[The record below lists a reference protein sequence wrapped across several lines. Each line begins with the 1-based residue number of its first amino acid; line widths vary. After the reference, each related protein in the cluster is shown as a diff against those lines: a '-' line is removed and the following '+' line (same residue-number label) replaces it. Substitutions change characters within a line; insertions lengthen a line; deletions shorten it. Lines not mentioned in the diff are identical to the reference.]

1 MEKKTILIVDE
12 EEKNIKL
19 MKAMLK
25 SENYHLFSVLSGT
38 DCMKMVMDISPDLIL
53 LDILISNMG
62 GFDICRRL
70 KQEEKTRKIP
80 IVMASMLTEKKHRIK
95 GIKAG
100 ADDFLGKPVD
110 KTELLVRVKSLLRMK
125 SYHDAL
131 NESEAKYRTVLE
143 SNPDPVVLYDM
154 EGKVK
159 YFNPAFTN
167 VFGWTLDE
175 RIGKKMDEFVP
186 DENWPETRM
195 MIDKVLAG
203 ESFSGIETCR
213 YTKKGDI
220 ISTSISGSIYRN
232 EDNRPLGSVINLRG
246 ISEQKKLEAQLHQ
259 SIRMKAA
266 YTLAGGIAHDFN
278 NLLMGIQGRA
288 SLIKMDIDS
297 SHPYFKHIRRIEE
310 FVESAADLTKQLLDF
325 AKGRQIRN
333 QNS

>member
-25 SENYHLFSVLSGT
+25 SENYHLFSALSGT

-53 LDILISNMG
+53 LDILISNMD
-62 GFDICRRL
+62 GFEICRRL

-100 ADDFLGKPVD
+100 ADDFLSKPVD

-131 NESEAKYRTVLE
+131 SESEAKYRTV
-143 SNPDPVVLYDM
+143 
-154 EGKVK
+154 
-159 YFNPAFTN
+159 
-167 VFGWTLDE
+167 
-175 RIGKKMDEFVP
+175 
-186 DENWPETRM
+186 
-195 MIDKVLAG
+195 
-203 ESFSGIETCR
+203 
-213 YTKKGDI
+213 
-220 ISTSISGSIYRN
+220 
-232 EDNRPLGSVINLRG
+232 
-246 ISEQKKLEAQLHQ
+246 
-259 SIRMKAA
+259 

-310 FVESAADLTKQLLDF
+310 LVESAADLTKQLLGF
-325 AKGRQIRN
+325 AKGKLDG
-333 QNS
+333 